1 VSNVKII
8 TMYFPFSFDEPESI
22 STEIK
27 IYVDGELVEVY
38 ESNKILEGEELEKI
52 ENQKREHYE
61 KS

>member
-1 VSNVKII
+1 
-8 TMYFPFSFDEPESI
+8 MYFPFSFDEPESI

>member
-1 VSNVKII
+1 
-8 TMYFPFSFDEPESI
+8 MYFPFSFDEPQNI
-22 STEIK
+22 STEMK

-52 ENQKREHYE
+52 ENQKKEHYG